1 MAESENKETEEVEQE
16 EEEEANEQEQE
27 QGSRSGAKRGR
38 RAGVSYSKKKKGEN
52 LNLYIYKVLKQ
63 IHPDI
68 GLSKNAM
75 SVLNSFMLDVFD
87 RLATEAA
94 NAVKYTKKNTMD
106 ARAIECAVRLC
117 LPGEFAKHAQK
128 EGKKALA
135 LYTQNK

>member
-1 MAESENKETEEVEQE
+1 MAEIEHE
-16 EEEEANEQEQE
+16 EESEAMEQEQE
-27 QGSRSGAKRGR
+27 QEAPKRRGR
-38 RAGVSYSKKKKGEN
+38 QKGVSYGKKKKGEN
-52 LNLYIYKVLKQ
+52 LNLYIYKLLKE

-75 SVLNSFMLDVFD
+75 NVLNSFMLDIFD

-128 EGKKALA
+128 EGKKAVQ
-135 LYTQNK
+135 LYAQNTGKAAK